1 MPNVISA
8 LTARNKFGQIL
19 KQVEKDRRSFVVE
32 KRGSPKAVILSIM
45 DYLKSRAPEPEILRV
60 IGEESKRNKTS
71 RISIKRINAIITEVR
86 RSKK

>member
-71 RISIKRINAIITEVR
+71 RISMKRINAIITEVR